1 MKAILIL
8 LVLATLSLPLQAQE
22 RDQSKIEQ
30 SLYYRALVS
39 ALSARKV
46 DSRFSAATDPLDQ
59 VIIQKDDQLNA
70 GFPSRIGDVE
80 IEYLTVDELRGRYES
95 LKRSFPIFVMRPIAN
110 KDDRIVVGFTRYW
123 FSATKK
129 TNAFAL
135 EGGYRVEL
143 RYDCSQKQ
151 FVVEG
156 AKLWGI

>member
-8 LVLATLSLPLQAQE
+8 LVLAILSLRSQAQE
-22 RDQSKIEQ
+22 GGQSKIEQ

-39 ALSARKV
+39 ALAARTQ
-46 DSRFSAATDPLDQ
+46 DSKFADANDPLRH

-80 IEYLTVDELRGRYES
+80 IEYLTLDELRVRYAS
-95 LKRSFPIFVMRPIAN
+95 LKRPFPIFVMRPIAN
-110 KDDRIVVGFTRYW
+110 EDDRIVVSFTRYW

-135 EGGYRVEL
+135 EGGYRVL
-143 RYDCSQKQ
+143 VRYDCSQKR
-151 FVVEG
+151 FVVES